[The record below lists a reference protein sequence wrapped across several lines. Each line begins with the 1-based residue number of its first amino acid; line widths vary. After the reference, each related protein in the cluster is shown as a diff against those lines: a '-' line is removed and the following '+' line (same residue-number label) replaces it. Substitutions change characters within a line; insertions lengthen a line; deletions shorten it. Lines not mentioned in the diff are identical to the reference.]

1 MSIATSDAPES
12 AGPSRRLARPLIAVL
27 TLLVGLPACTQ
38 ETPNLLRAK
47 RAESRYELVGGP
59 VAYADVGDFVLE
71 NDKLRAAILDT
82 GRSFGPGLFG
92 GSLVD
97 LDIRRQ
103 DGRFPEGSGRDRF
116 AEVFP
121 LANLL
126 TPAPLD
132 SQISVVND
140 GSDGKEAVIR
150 VEGGGYAMLHSLYAI
165 RDNMVQLQGLQF
177 KDLKA
182 NMRFVTDYTVRPGE
196 SFVRMKT
203 TLTLT
208 DKPNVFDTCTAK
220 KLCPE
225 GQTCGFK
232 DTTTPVGTCACTDIS
247 KTCTTKCD
255 AFQVNASGCEVCA
268 CSKTLTM
275 DPIDD
280 GVGVISTI
288 LGDSPLVTQSTEKS
302 GGMGAGDF
310 VFFGK
315 HNKQFVPGHGF
326 DQQQD
331 VWEAWFA
338 GRDTF
343 AKPFL
348 FNYVAAVGGDVSYAY
363 YTVKA
368 NDGDP
373 EPQVAVPVFT
383 STATPFI
390 SATLQ
395 CKQDTADDAD
405 CDAHRVYVY
414 ERFLAVG
421 KGDAASVIGEI
432 YRHRGTKVGTVEGYV
447 RWKDSVTAAKNA
459 HVFAFHDPE
468 PGRKWASIDE
478 LVAANRKAIGSPG
491 VVSAMDADAGMDLV
505 EDGDFKA
512 DLPVGDYQIVA
523 EDQDGILFSAPIPL
537 KIEEGRTHVIQPALP
552 TPARIRINTT
562 DGHGKRLPAK
572 ATLVAL
578 DAFGKPMER
587 DAHRRVYLG
596 QGRLGTGVQHI
607 AFDEHGSF
615 DIPAAAGRYRLVISH
630 GTEYSL
636 HTMEDFVVT
645 DGQQMSVAAVLRQ
658 ELDTTG
664 WISGDFH
671 LHQKPSFDSGMA
683 LDHRVRTIV
692 AEGVDYVAATDH
704 DVVTDFKPWIEMLGL
719 QGWLKSVVGV
729 EISTLD
735 IGHYIGFPFKYKE
748 LDVPS
753 HGSVDWYCMTSNTLV
768 DTMVFER
775 SGFEQEAGKGAASER
790 PTSIIAHPRDGFLGW
805 ADAIGLNAFTMTR
818 NRNETDA
825 DLAKDTQVFRTVT
838 CDHDAMEVFNA
849 KRFDLVRTPSV
860 REIQVFERCLIRIDE
875 AGVDKKSGTIDAAVA
890 RAALPMACPELTL
903 LPELA
908 ETPELLGK
916 KLEKDGVVYW
926 DLGVCDDKERIFECK
941 HRYRS
946 ALSVAVNTAILVRTT
961 AEQEAWY
968 VELSRTPEE
977 RKLWEPVAGKGRD
990 AVKAQAMLE
999 TLTDLCRV
1007 DRSGIDKPLTDLISA
1022 TDLLRPCGE
1031 RNGVLEDY
1039 FRFLEYGLIKAAIG
1053 GSDSHAASLEPGL
1066 PRTYIRSKT
1075 DDPLAID
1082 VAEMARNMRGSR
1094 VMTTYGAFL
1103 EVFVAGKEPG
1113 QTAMVKAGDKLNVKI
1128 KVQTA
1133 SWYGVDL
1140 IEVYMNGK
1148 LAHREQV
1155 TADTSAIVDFDKTIE
1170 LIAPSRDSWVVVT
1183 ALGRKPKHWMSP
1195 VYLEVPFGELQLP
1208 RLASMA
1214 FSNVPLVNTQFP
1226 APVRFPDFYPVRPY
1240 AIANAVLIDTDGNGV
1255 YDAPNAL
1262 PPFCSPTCDIK
1273 TAVLTDGSGRTCTDL
1288 QASYV
1293 CLQPEGRCGVPIPGV
1308 CDIYQA
1314 INQGALRNA
1323 LGGDRAAS
1331 PAP

>member
-1 MSIATSDAPES
+1 MAT
-12 AGPSRRLARPLIAVL
+12 
-27 TLLVGLPACTQ
+27 ACEQ

-82 GRSFGPGLFG
+82 NRSFGPGLFG

-97 LDIRRQ
+97 LDIRRK

-132 SQISVVND
+132 SQITVVAD
-140 GSDGKEAVIR
+140 GSNGKEATIR
-150 VEGGGYAMLHSLYAI
+150 VEGNGYAMLHSLYAI
-165 RDNMVQLQGLQF
+165 RDNKTQLQSLMF

-182 NMRFVTDYTVRPGE
+182 NMRFITDYTVRPGE

-203 TLTLT
+203 RLILT
-208 DKPNVFDTCTAK
+208 DKQDVFDTCTSK
-220 KLCPE
+220 KACPD
-225 GQTCGFK
+225 GQQCSYKEAGDKVGDCGC
-232 DTTTPVGTCACTDIS
+232 VDIS
-247 KTCTTKCD
+247 TSCALACD
-255 AFQVNASGCEVCA
+255 AYQINASGCEVCK

-275 DPIDD
+275 TPVDD
-280 GVGVISTI
+280 SVGVISTI
-288 LGDSPLVTQSTEKS
+288 LGDSPLVTQSTEKG

-363 YTVKA
+363 YTVK
-368 NDGDP
+368 NKPSDP
-373 EPQVAVPVFT
+373 EPAVAVPVFT

-395 CKQDTADDAD
+395 CKQDASDDAA
-405 CDAHRVYVY
+405 CDAHRVYEY

-421 KGDAASVIGEI
+421 KGDAASVVGEI
-432 YRHRGTKVGTVEGYV
+432 YKHRGTKVGTVKGYV
-447 RWKDSVTAAKNA
+447 RWQDSVAPAKNA
-459 HVFAFHDPE
+459 HVFAISDPK
-468 PGRKWASIDE
+468 PGTKWESIDE
-478 LVAANRKAIGSPG
+478 LVAANRAAIGSPG
-491 VVSAMDADAGMDLV
+491 VISAMDADAGMDLV

-512 DLPVGDYQIVA
+512 LLPVGDYQIVA
-523 EDQDGILFSAPIPL
+523 KDHAGIVFSKPLPL
-537 KIEEGRTHVIQPALP
+537 KIEEGRDHVILPSLP

-578 DAFGKPMER
+578 DANGKPMER

-607 AFDEHGSF
+607 AFDEHGTF
-615 DIPAAAGRYRLVISH
+615 DIPVAAGRYRLVVSH
-630 GTEYSL
+630 GTEYSIHSL
-636 HTMEDFVVT
+636 DDFVVT
-645 DGQQMSVAAVLRQ
+645 NAQQMTVAAVLRQ

-704 DVVTDFKPWIEMLGL
+704 DVVTDFKPWIETLGL
-719 QGWLKSVVGV
+719 DSWLKSVVGV

-753 HGSVDWYCMTSNTLV
+753 HGSVDWYCMTSNVLV

-775 SGFEQEAGKGAASER
+775 SGFEQESGKDAASER

-805 ADAIGLNAFTMTR
+805 ADAIGLNPYTMTR
-818 NRNETDA
+818 NRNEDA
-825 DLAKDTQVFRTVT
+825 TSLAKDTQVFRTVT

-875 AGVDKKSGTIDAAVA
+875 AGVDKKAGTVDAAAA
-890 RAALPMACPELTL
+890 RAALPVACPELSL

-908 ETPELLGK
+908 ETPELMGK
-916 KLEKDGVVYW
+916 KFEKDGKTYW
-926 DLGVCDDKERIFECK
+926 DLSTCSETERIFECK

-946 ALSVAVNTAILVRTT
+946 VLSVAVNTAMLVRTKD
-961 AEQEAWY
+961 EQDAWL
-968 VELSRTPEE
+968 VELARTPQE
-977 RKLWEPVAGKGRD
+977 REIWEPVPGKGRD
-990 AVKAQAMLE
+990 AVKAQGMLE
-999 TLTDLCRV
+999 DLTKLCRV
-1007 DRSGIDKPLTDLISA
+1007 DRDAIDTSLTDLISA
-1022 TDLLRPCGE
+1022 EDMLRPCGE

-1039 FRFLEYGLIKAAIG
+1039 FRFLEHGLVKAIIG

-1075 DDPLAID
+1075 DAPAAID
-1082 VAEMARNMRGSR
+1082 VAEMARNMRASK

-1103 EVFVAGKEPG
+1103 DVAVNGKGPG
-1113 QTAMVKAGDKLNVKI
+1113 ETASAKAGAKLTVKI
-1128 KVQTA
+1128 RVQTA

-1140 IEVYMNGK
+1140 IEIYMNGK
-1148 LAHREQV
+1148 LAHREHV
-1155 TADTSAIVDFDKTIE
+1155 KAPTAAIIDYDKTIE
-1170 LIAPSRDSWVVVT
+1170 LTVPSRDSWIVVST
-1183 ALGRKPKHWMSP
+1183 LGRSPKHWMSP
-1195 VYLEVPFGELQLP
+1195 VYLDVPFGELQLP

-1255 YDAPNAL
+1255 YDAPNPL
-1262 PPFCSPTCDIK
+1262 PPFCSPKCDPK
-1273 TAVLTDGSGRTCTDL
+1273 TSKLTDNSGRTCADL
-1288 QASYV
+1288 QSTYV
-1293 CLQPEGRCGVPIPGV
+1293 CLETEARCGVPIPGV

-1323 LGGDRAAS
+1323 LGGDHASS